1 MECSRERI
9 QDKSE
14 EKGGPRLDGPKK
26 TGVLAAHS
34 CRPKVEMEE
43 AKPLLVAATL
53 FGINDLI
60 ATTFAAP
67 CRA

>member
-1 MECSRERI
+1 M
-9 QDKSE
+9 
-14 EKGGPRLDGPKK
+14 DGPKK

-53 FGINDLI
+53 CGINDLI
-60 ATTFAAP
+60 AATFAAP